1 MLVFDGSALMD
12 ELVSDI
18 RANTRIEDA
27 RRHARHHGLPPGRL
41 LIYGPG
47 PLDACSD
54 IDLRFA
60 PAPDAA
66 KPIISALDDL
76 RPAGMTPLT

>member
-18 RANTRIEDA
+18 RANTQIEDA
-27 RRHARHHGLPPGRL
+27 RQAMRDAMPDIMAFRRVGL

-66 KPIISALDDL
+66 
-76 RPAGMTPLT
+76 